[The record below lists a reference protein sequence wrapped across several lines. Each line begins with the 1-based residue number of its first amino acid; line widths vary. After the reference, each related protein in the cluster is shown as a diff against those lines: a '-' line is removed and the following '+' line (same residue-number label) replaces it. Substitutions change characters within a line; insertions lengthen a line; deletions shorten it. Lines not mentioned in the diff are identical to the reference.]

1 MTLNPG
7 TRLGPYEIV
16 APLGA
21 GGMGEVY
28 RAKDTRLG
36 REVAVK
42 VLPQHL
48 SASPEVRARFEREAR
63 TISGLNHPHICT
75 LHDVGREGDTD
86 FLVMELVEGETLAQR
101 LAKSALPIAEVLR
114 LGAQIA
120 DALDRAHRAG
130 VIHRD
135 LKPGNV
141 MLTKSGAK
149 LMDFGLARATGLAG
163 QPDSASMATMTHSPT
178 MAAPLTA
185 EGTILG
191 TFQYMAPEQLEG
203 VEADARSDI
212 WALGCVLY
220 EMATGKRVF
229 EGRSQASLISA
240 IMTVQPAPVSQ
251 LVPLTPPAFDR
262 LVATCLAKDP
272 ADRVQSAHDVK
283 LQLQWAAEGGSQ
295 TGAAAVAGTARARG
309 GRWRLRA
316 ALPLAVGVIGLAALA
331 YSVVQQRAR
340 PAALLSVQVPV
351 PPDLA
356 LSEFWSA
363 HAISPDGATVV
374 ARGRRDAGENILW
387 AWNLR
392 TAAVRPLPDTEQ
404 GFFPAW
410 SPDSRSVVYFRQNV
424 DGLFRIPAAG
434 GPPTRLCGAVWGRG
448 VSWGSRDVIVFAP
461 NATGPLLSVP
471 AGGGAVSAVTELD
484 AARRETAHR
493 FPCFLPDG
501 EHFLFAAL
509 PRGAEGFPIYVG
521 SLSSREVKLVMTAD
535 CAPVYAEPGY
545 VVFVQDGKIV
555 AQRFDLK
562 RREPVGEKLAIAEA
576 PPASDFTA
584 EPVASASRDHRLL
597 YPVISLPPSRLEWL
611 DRSGVSTA
619 TIALPEGHWSLGAL
633 SHDGR
638 LASAAN
644 GRDLWQIDLERA
656 IPARLSTGMV
666 WPLATAWSPDGRR
679 LAFDAASRGRSGIV
693 MMNAGGGGTADTL
706 RALDAV
712 FQEVADWAPDGK
724 SLLVAAI
731 NSAGSQASD
740 ASWDLWTV
748 PLDGG
753 VPMPWLATGA
763 FERWGQFSPD
773 GRWILYEVFERG
785 LIDIYLDTWPTTGR
799 RVAVATGTN
808 GGSMWGRNGREVLYV
823 EAQGDLVSVP
833 LDPVDGGIRPGRPTR
848 LFREPEGMTGIAT
861 NDGERFLISCAVA
874 APSGTSLQLVLDW
887 TELLPR

>member
-1 MTLNPG
+1 MALAAG
-7 TRLGPYEIV
+7 TRLGPYEVV

-48 SASPEVRARFEREAR
+48 SDNPEVRARFEREAR
-63 TISGLNHPHICT
+63 TISSLNHPHICT
-75 LHDVGREGDTD
+75 LHDIGREGDTD
-86 FLVMELVEGETLAQR
+86 YLVMELVDGETLAQR
-101 LAKSALPIAEVLR
+101 LARGALPIADVLR
-114 LGAQIA
+114 LGAQVA

-130 VIHRD
+130 VVHRD

-163 QPDSASMATMTHSPT
+163 PPGSATMATMTHSPT

-203 VEADARSDI
+203 VEADARSDL
-212 WALGCVLY
+212 WALGCLLY
-220 EMATGKRVF
+220 EMATGRRVF
-229 EGRSQASLISA
+229 EGRSQATLISA
-240 IMTVQPAPVSQ
+240 IMTTQPAPVSQ

-295 TGAAAVAGTARARG
+295 AGAAAVAGGARERG
-309 GRWRLRA
+309 RRRWLRT
-316 ALPLAVGVIGLAALA
+316 ALPLAVGALGLAALA
-331 YSVVQQRAR
+331 YSVVQPGAR

-351 PPDLA
+351 PPGLF
-356 LSEFWSA
+356 LSEFWST
-363 HAISPDGATVV
+363 HAISPDGASVV
-374 ARGRRDAGENILW
+374 ARGQREAGENVLW
-387 AWNLR
+387 AWDLR
-392 TAAVRPLPDTEQ
+392 TAAVRPLPGTEQ

-410 SPDSRSVVYFRQNV
+410 SPDSRAIAYFRQNV
-424 DGLFRIPAAG
+424 DGLFRQPATG
-434 GPPTRLCGAVWGRG
+434 GPPTRICAAAWGRG
-448 VSWGSRDVIVFAP
+448 VSWGSRDIIVFAP
-461 NATGPLLSVP
+461 NATGPLMSVA
-471 AGGGAVSAVTELD
+471 AGGGAVTEVTTLD
-484 AARRETAHR
+484 TARRETAHR

-509 PRGAEGFPIYVG
+509 PRDPEGFPIYVG

-535 CAPVYAEPGY
+535 CAPIYAEPGY

-576 PPASDFTA
+576 PPMSDFTA
-584 EPVASASRDHRLL
+584 EPVATASRDLRLL
-597 YPVISLPPSRLEWL
+597 YPVISLPPGRLEWL
-611 DRSGVSTA
+611 DRNGVPTA
-619 TIALPEGHWSLGAL
+619 TIGLPEGNWKLGAL

-638 LASAAN
+638 LASAGN
-644 GRDLWQIDLERA
+644 GRDLWQVDLERA
-656 IPARLSTGMV
+656 IPARLSTDMV

-679 LAFDAASRGRSGIV
+679 LAFDAASRGRTGIV
-693 MMNAGGGGTADTL
+693 MMNVGGGGADTL

-731 NSAGSQASD
+731 SAAGSQASD
-740 ASWDLWTV
+740 SSWDLWTV

-753 VPMPWLATGA
+753 VPTPWLATGA

-773 GRWILYEVFERG
+773 GRWVLYEVFEHG
-785 LIDIYLDTWPTTGR
+785 LIDIYLDTWPTPGR
-799 RVAVATGTN
+799 RVAMAAGTN
-808 GGSMWGRNGREVLYV
+808 GRSMWGRDGREVLYV
-823 EAQGDLVSVP
+823 DAQGDLVSVA
-833 LDPVDGGIRPGRPTR
+833 LELVDGGVRPGRPTR

-861 NDGERFLISCAVA
+861 NDGERFLISSKDA
-874 APSGTSLQLVLDW
+874 APAGTALQLVLNW
-887 TELLPR
+887 TGLLPR

>member
-1 MTLNPG
+1 MTLTPG

-86 FLVMELVEGETLAQR
+86 YLVMELVEGETLAQR
-101 LAKSALPIAEVLR
+101 LAKGALPTAEVLR
-114 LGAQIA
+114 LGAQVA

-149 LMDFGLARATGLAG
+149 LMDFGLARAVGLAG
-163 QPDSASMATMTHSPT
+163 PPGSASMATMTHSPT

-191 TFQYMAPEQLEG
+191 TFQYMSPEQLEG

-229 EGRSQASLISA
+229 EGRSQATLISA
-240 IMTVQPAPVSQ
+240 IMTAQPPPVSQ
-251 LVPLTPPAFDR
+251 VAPMSPPALDR
-262 LVATCLAKDP
+262 LVSACLAKDP

-295 TGAAAVAGTARARG
+295 AGAPAIAGSVRARG
-309 GRWRLRA
+309 GRRFLRT
-316 ALPLAVGVIGLAALA
+316 ALPLAVGLIGLVALA
-331 YSVVQQRAR
+331 YAVSLHR
-340 PAALLSVQVPV
+340 PQPSGLLSVQVPV

-363 HAISPDGATVV
+363 HAISPDGAAVV
-374 ARGRRDAGENILW
+374 ARGRRDAGVNVLW
-387 AWNLR
+387 TWDLR
-392 TAAVRPLPDTEQ
+392 TAAVRELPGTEQ

-410 SPDSRSVVYFRQNV
+410 SPDSRAIAYFRQNV
-424 DGLFRIPAAG
+424 DGLFRQPAAG
-434 GPPTRLCGAVWGRG
+434 GPPTRICAAAWGRG
-448 VSWGSRDVIVFAP
+448 VSWGNRDIIVFAP

-471 AGGGAVSAVTELD
+471 AGGGAVTEATELD

-521 SLSSREVKLVMTAD
+521 SLSSRKVKLVMTAD

-545 VVFVQDGKIV
+545 LVFVQDGKIL

-562 RREPVGEKLAIAEA
+562 RHEPVGEKLAIAEA

-619 TIALPEGHWSLGAL
+619 TIGLPEGHWSLGAL

-644 GRDLWQIDLERA
+644 GRDLWQVDLERA
-656 IPARLSTGMV
+656 IPARLSTDMV

-693 MMNAGGGGTADTL
+693 MMNVGGGGADTL

-712 FQEVADWAPDGK
+712 FQEVADWAPDGR

-731 NSAGSQASD
+731 SSVGSQASD
-740 ASWDLWTV
+740 SSWDLWTV

-753 VPMPWLATGA
+753 VPTPWLATGA

-773 GRWILYEVFERG
+773 GRWVLYDVFERG
-785 LIDIYLDTWPTTGR
+785 LVDIYLDTWPTPGR
-799 RVAVATGTN
+799 RVAMAAGTS
-808 GGSMWGRNGREVLYV
+808 GGSMWGRDGREVLYV
-823 EAQGDLVSVP
+823 DAQGDLVSVP
-833 LDPVDGGIRPGRPTR
+833 LEFVDGDVRPGRTTR

-861 NDGERFLISCAVA
+861 NDGERFLISRTIA
-874 APSGTSLQLVLDW
+874 APAGTSLQLILDW